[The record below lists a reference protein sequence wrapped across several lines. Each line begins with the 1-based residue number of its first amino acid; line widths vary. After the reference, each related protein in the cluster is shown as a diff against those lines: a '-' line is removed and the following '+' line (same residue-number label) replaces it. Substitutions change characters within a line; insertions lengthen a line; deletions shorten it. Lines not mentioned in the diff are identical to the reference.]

1 MHDFFDILGVSH
13 DARAAE
19 IRRAC
24 QGRVPSAH
32 PDIAGTRRRIAD
44 QPADLAGARSAGL
57 IPTEDL
63 SDASVDFVNMTSIV
77 ERMRAAFF
85 SD

>member
-24 QGRVPSAH
+24 QGRVSTAH
-32 PDIAGTRRRIAD
+32 PDVAGGTSLI
-44 QPADLAGARSAGL
+44 PVEDLA
-57 IPTEDL
+57 
-63 SDASVDFVNMTSIV
+63 DAAVDFGNMTSIV

-85 SD
+85 AA